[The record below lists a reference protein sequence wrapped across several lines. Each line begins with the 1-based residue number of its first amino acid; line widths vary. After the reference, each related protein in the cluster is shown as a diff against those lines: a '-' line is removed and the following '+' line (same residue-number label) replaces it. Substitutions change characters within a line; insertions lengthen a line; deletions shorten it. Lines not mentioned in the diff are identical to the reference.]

1 MRRVAANRVFF
12 SPTISYANHILEIC
26 GRYVV
31 NHYQLDDEL
40 ELTEWLGG
48 IILIANDKRIGEFV
62 DAIQQSTFHPD
73 HLDTILDFI
82 YTPST
87 TVDTDTSVGRSV
99 LHLMGVNLVTGKI
112 IDKITANYIDER
124 P

>member
-12 SPTISYANHILEIC
+12 SPTTSYANHILEIC
-26 GRYVV
+26 GRNVV
-31 NHYQLDDEL
+31 NHYQFDDEL

-48 IILIANDKRIGEFV
+48 IILIANDKRIGEFL
-62 DAIQQSTFHPD
+62 DAIQQSTFLPD
-73 HLDTILDFI
+73 QLDTILDFI

-87 TVDTDTSVGRSV
+87 TADADTLFGRSV
-99 LHLMGVNLVTGKI
+99 LHLMGVNLMTGKI